1 MQSCRG
7 ADKTDFIS
15 CLLQL
20 CPPAAQFRY
29 LGIMSTDWAA
39 VYTETYS
46 DLVRFLHRKVWDVDR
61 AQDLAQEVFVK
72 ALDANPDNPRAWL
85 FTVAN
90 NLARDEARAAVRQ
103 KKHLV
108 LIKGEAE
115 AKQETAP
122 QMTEEAERREQLET
136 VRKALEMLSEK
147 DRTVLLL
154 WDAGFNY
161 DEIAALANLSKGAI
175 GTTLA
180 RARARLVEAH
190 GRLEEKDAASR

>member
-1 MQSCRG
+1 M
-7 ADKTDFIS
+7 
-15 CLLQL
+15 
-20 CPPAAQFRY
+20 
-29 LGIMSTDWAA
+29 
-39 VYTETYS
+39 
-46 DLVRFLHRKVWDVDR
+46 
-61 AQDLAQEVFVK
+61 K
-72 ALDANPDNPRAWL
+72 ALGTDPDNPRAWL

-90 NLARDEARAAVRQ
+90 NLARDEARAAVRK

-115 AKQETAP
+115 ARQESAP
-122 QMTEEAERREQLET
+122 RAVEEAERREKMEV

-161 DEIAALANLSKGAI
+161 EEIAEQTGLSKGAI

-180 RARARLVEAH
+180 RARAKLVEAH
-190 GRLEEKDAASR
+190 GRLEGRDAASG